1 MLAETKTCMRK
12 DPNKEN
18 FTVWNKIRTAAKRCA
33 LIEVCKLHSAPQL
46 ALNCILKL
54 LQRSILDFRNG
65 ASSIAPGNHQERRSD
80 RRSDCS
86 SKNVRRSN
94 ALEIAFALQ
103 GRSARKVC
111 FQNCFKRH
119 NSKRASKRLSFKASF
134 TFCKKRNGGRRPALE
149 IVLLRRQTFY

>member
-1 MLAETKTCMRK
+1 MEQNQNGCKTLRS
-12 DPNKEN
+12 NRSVQITLRSTISAQLY
-18 FTVWNKIRTAAKRCA
+18 FKIARA
-33 LIEVCKLHSAPQL
+33 L
-46 ALNCILKL
+46 ALRE
-54 LQRSILDFRNG
+54 RSRLDFRNG

>member
-1 MLAETKTCMRK
+1 MEQNQNGCKTLRSNRCVQITLRSTISAQLY
-12 DPNKEN
+12 
-18 FTVWNKIRTAAKRCA
+18 FKIARA
-33 LIEVCKLHSAPQL
+33 L
-46 ALNCILKL
+46 ALLE
-54 LQRSILDFRNG
+54 RSRLDFRNG

>member
-1 MLAETKTCMRK
+1 MEQNQNGCKTLRSNRCVQITLRSTISAQLY
-12 DPNKEN
+12 
-18 FTVWNKIRTAAKRCA
+18 FKIARA
-33 LIEVCKLHSAPQL
+33 L
-46 ALNCILKL
+46 ALRE
-54 LQRSILDFRNG
+54 RSRLDFRNG
-65 ASSIAPGNHQERRSD
+65 ASSIAPGNHQERRSDRRSDRRSARRSD

>member
-1 MLAETKTCMRK
+1 MEQNQNGCKTLRSNRCVQITLRSTISAQLY
-12 DPNKEN
+12 
-18 FTVWNKIRTAAKRCA
+18 FKIARA
-33 LIEVCKLHSAPQL
+33 L
-46 ALNCILKL
+46 ALRE
-54 LQRSILDFRNG
+54 RSRLDFRNG